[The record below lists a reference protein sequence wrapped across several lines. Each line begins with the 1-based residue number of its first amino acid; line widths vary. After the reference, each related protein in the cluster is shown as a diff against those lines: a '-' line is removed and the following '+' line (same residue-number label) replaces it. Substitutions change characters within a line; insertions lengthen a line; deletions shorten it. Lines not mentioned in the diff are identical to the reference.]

1 MNHRIISINS
11 KHQLQMSTD
20 LRITSWNDKNESE
33 SQKGHETAEEP
44 GRRESREVIE
54 SGSYCDLS
62 KPVFLMQQKPFLLA
76 EKRNMLAVCAVMGCK
91 AVRNG
96 VWNDL
101 PGLNPEFTVCSV
113 VISGLMS
120 STVSNGAKA
129 LRWFSP
135 SIQRSPSSM
144 SRRAHRLK
152 AEATLGHE
160 ISAAI
165 YFFLFYLFG
174 GGGGGV
180 IAF

>member
-1 MNHRIISINS
+1 MNHHIISINS

-62 KPVFLMQQKPFLLA
+62 KPVLLMQQKTFLLA
-76 EKRNMLAVCAVMGCK
+76 EKRNMLAVCAVMSCK

-101 PGLNPEFTVCSV
+101 PGLNPEFTVCSA

-129 LRWFSP
+129 LHWSLY
-135 SIQRSPSSM
+135 IQRSPSSM
-144 SRRAHRLK
+144 SRRAHQLK

-165 YFFLFYLFG
+165 YFLFFWG
-174 GGGGGV
+174 GEGEG
-180 IAF
+180 